1 MLAIQRWRTEDFMS
15 RLRLLFILALAF
27 TALTMTAQTSFVIES
42 IDVNPGARIPPGIV
56 RAECRLK
63 AGHTYTTAQLDQA
76 LYRIRRLPFV
86 TDAEYTLTEGS
97 SPSSRV
103 IVFNITDEKPLNHNV
118 SVDVIGIHHSG
129 GVSSVDTLAYSLFTG
144 PTGRLDMAVGG
155 TVSGPSGSFQGLNL
169 RYSAYGL
176 FGTGAYA
183 IAAISSRA
191 GLNPSL
197 IIGVPIGLT
206 STIRGS
212 YQKSSKKADSSS
224 YGSLDWVSDRTDDL
238 YFPRKG
244 MLVSVGPE
252 WSKQRIVND
261 FNVGTRF
268 YFHNDDTIA
277 RKGLAALATPFQPL
291 PHHFALW
298 ERASASRFDESGLHN
313 GTKGPKIKE
322 TNGAFLIGLAHN
334 FGDGSDD
341 VDRTRF
347 RLEGGV
353 GYRIEDRE
361 FSNGHQEKHHGIDV
375 EIGTSY
381 RTRWGIIHFS
391 LDYTAD

>member
-1 MLAIQRWRTEDFMS
+1 MEDFMP
-15 RLRLLFILALAF
+15 RLRFLLVFFAVF
-27 TALTMTAQTSFVIES
+27 TTVAVAAQTSFIIERV
-42 IDVNPGARIPPGIV
+42 DVSPGVRIRPAVV
-56 RAECRLK
+56 RAEARLR
-63 AGHTYTTAQLDQA
+63 AGHSYTTGQLDQA

-103 IVFNITDEKPLNHNV
+103 ITFNITDEQALNHNV
-118 SVDVIGIHHSG
+118 SVDVIAIHHSG
-129 GVSSVDTLAYSLFTG
+129 FVSSVDTLAYSRFTG
-144 PTGRLDMAVGG
+144 PSGRVDASLGG
-155 TVSGPSGSFQGLNL
+155 AISGPSGSFQGLNL
-169 RYSAYGL
+169 RYSAYGI

-197 IIGVPIGLT
+197 IVGVPVGLT
-206 STIRGS
+206 ATLRGS
-212 YQKSSKKADSSS
+212 YQKSAKNSDSSS
-224 YGSLDWVSDRTDDL
+224 FSSINWVSDRTDDL
-238 YFPRKG
+238 YFPRHG

-252 WSKQRIVND
+252 WSKQRFVND

-268 YFHNDDTIA
+268 FFHNDDTIN
-277 RKGLAALATPFQPL
+277 RKGLAAVATPFLPL

-298 ERASASRFDESGLHN
+298 GRAGASRFDESGLHN
-313 GTKGPKIKE
+313 GAKTPTTKE
-322 TNGAFLIGLAHN
+322 TNGELLIGLAKN
-334 FGDGSDD
+334 WGDGSDD

-353 GYRIEDRE
+353 GYQIQSRKSSLGFTRKD
-361 FSNGHQEKHHGIDV
+361 NGTEG

-391 LDYTAD
+391 LTYSGD

>member
-1 MLAIQRWRTEDFMS
+1 MS
-15 RLRLLFILALAF
+15 RLRLLLGVILALAAF
-27 TALTMTAQTSFVIES
+27 TVTAQTSFVIERV
-42 IDVNPGARIPPGIV
+42 DVVPGVRIRPAIV

-63 AGHTYTTAQLDQA
+63 VGHTYTTAQLDQA

-97 SPSSRV
+97 SPGSRV
-103 IVFNITDEKPLNHNV
+103 IVFNITDEQPLNHNV
-118 SVDVIGIHHSG
+118 SVDVLGIHHSG

-144 PTGRLDMAVGG
+144 SSGRLDTSVGG
-155 TVSGPSGSFQGLNL
+155 AIAGPAGSFQGLNL
-169 RYSAYGL
+169 RYSAYGIL
-176 FGTGAYA
+176 GTGAYA
-183 IAAISSRA
+183 IVAISSRA

-197 IIGVPIGLT
+197 VIGVPVGLT

-212 YQKSSKKADSSS
+212 YQKNTKQPDSSS
-224 YGSLDWVSDRTDDL
+224 YGSVDWVLDRTDDL

-261 FNVGTRF
+261 FNAGTRF
-268 YFHNDDTIA
+268 YFHTDDTIT
-277 RKGLAALATPFQPL
+277 RKGLAAVATPFWPL

-298 ERASASRFDESGLHN
+298 GRSSASRFDESGLSN
-313 GTKGPKIKE
+313 GRKTPAVKE
-322 TNGAFLIGLAHN
+322 TNGAFLVGLAHN

-353 GYRIEDRE
+353 GYRIENRE
-361 FSNGHQEKHHGIDV
+361 YGVNHFQEKNHGVDV
-375 EIGTSY
+375 EVGTSY

-391 LDYTAD
+391 IDYTAD

>member
-1 MLAIQRWRTEDFMS
+1 MEALMS
-15 RLRLLFILALAF
+15 RLRLLLIFVLVF
-27 TALTMTAQTSFVIES
+27 TALTVTAQTSFVIERV
-42 IDVNPGARIPPGIV
+42 DVVPGARIRPAIV

-86 TDAEYTLTEGS
+86 TDAEYTLAEGS
-97 SPSSRV
+97 SPASRV
-103 IVFNITDEKPLNHNV
+103 IIFNITDEQALNHNV

-129 GVSSVDTLAYSLFTG
+129 GVSSIDTLAYSLFTG
-144 PTGRLDMAVGG
+144 PSGRLDTSVGG
-155 TVSGPSGSFQGLNL
+155 SIAGPSGSFQGLNL

-183 IAAISSRA
+183 IAAVSSRA
-191 GLNPSL
+191 GFNPSVVV
-197 IIGVPIGLT
+197 GVPVGLT
-206 STIRGS
+206 GTLRGS
-212 YQKSSKKADSSS
+212 YQKKSSDSDSSS
-224 YGSLDWVSDRTDDL
+224 LTSVDWVSDRTDDL

-244 MLVSVGPE
+244 MLVTVGPE
-252 WSKQRIVND
+252 WSKQRSVLE
-261 FNVGTRF
+261 FNAGTRF
-268 YFHNDDTIA
+268 FFRNDQTID
-277 RKGLAALATPFQPL
+277 RKGLAAVATPFLPL
-291 PHHFALW
+291 PHHFAVW
-298 ERASASRFDESGLHN
+298 GRAAASRFDESGLLN
-313 GTKGPKIKE
+313 GKKLATIRE
-322 TNGAFLIGLAHN
+322 TNGALLIGLAHN

-353 GYRIEDRE
+353 GYRIQSRE
-361 FSNGHQEKHHGIDV
+361 SSAPGFRRKDNGVDL

>member
-1 MLAIQRWRTEDFMS
+1 M
-15 RLRLLFILALAF
+15 LRLCLLLSVILALA
-27 TALTMTAQTSFVIES
+27 ALTVTAQTSFVIERV
-42 IDVNPGARIPPGIV
+42 DVVPGVRIRPAIV
-56 RAECRLK
+56 RGESRLK
-63 AGHTYTTAQLDQA
+63 PGHSYTTAQLDQA

-97 SPSSRV
+97 SPASRV

-118 SVDVIGIHHSG
+118 SVDVIGIQHSG
-129 GVSSVDTLAYSLFTG
+129 GVSSVDTLAYSFFTG
-144 PTGRLDMAVGG
+144 SSGRLDTSVGG
-155 TVSGPSGSFQGLNL
+155 AIAGPSGSFQGLNL
-169 RYSAYGL
+169 RYSAYGIL
-176 FGTGAYA
+176 GTGAYA
-183 IAAISSRA
+183 IVAISSRA

-197 IIGVPIGLT
+197 VIGIPVGLT

-212 YQKSSKKADSSS
+212 YQMNTKQPDSSS
-224 YGSLDWVSDRTDDL
+224 YGSVDWVLDRTDDL

-244 MLVSVGPE
+244 MLVSIGPE
-252 WSKQRIVND
+252 WSKQRFVSD

-268 YFHNDDTIA
+268 YFHSDDTIT
-277 RKGLAALATPFQPL
+277 RRGLAAVATPFQPL
-291 PHHFALW
+291 PHHFAVW
-298 ERASASRFDESGLHN
+298 EKASASRFDESSVNN
-313 GTKGPKIKE
+313 GRKAPTVKE
-322 TNGAFLIGLAHN
+322 TSGAFLIGLAHN

-347 RLEGGV
+347 RLESGV
-353 GYRIEDRE
+353 GYRVVNRE
-361 FSNGHQEKHHGIDV
+361 FSTNGHQEKHHGVDV

>member
-1 MLAIQRWRTEDFMS
+1 MEALMS
-15 RLRLLFILALAF
+15 RLRLLLIFVPVF
-27 TALTMTAQTSFVIES
+27 TALTMTAQTSFIIERV
-42 IDVNPGARIPPGIV
+42 DVVPGVRIRPAIV

-63 AGHTYTTAQLDQA
+63 VGHTYTTAQLDQA

-86 TDAEYTLTEGS
+86 TDAEYTLAEGS
-97 SPSSRV
+97 SPASRV
-103 IVFNITDEKPLNHNV
+103 IIFKITDEQALNHNV
-118 SVDVIGIHHSG
+118 SVDVIGIQHSG
-129 GVSSVDTLAYSLFTG
+129 GVSSVDTLAYSVFTG
-144 PTGRLDMAVGG
+144 SSGRLDTSVGG
-155 TVSGPSGSFQGLNL
+155 AIAGPSGSFQGLNL

-183 IAAISSRA
+183 MVAVSSRA

-197 IIGVPIGLT
+197 VIGIPVGLT

-212 YQKSSKKADSSS
+212 YQKNTKQPDSSS
-224 YGSLDWVSDRTDDL
+224 NGSVDWVFDRTDDL

-244 MLVSVGPE
+244 MLVSIGPE
-252 WSKQRIVND
+252 WSRQRIVND

-268 YFHNDDTIA
+268 YFRSDDTIT
-277 RKGLAALATPFQPL
+277 RKGLAAVATPFQPL
-291 PHHFALW
+291 PHHFAVW
-298 ERASASRFDESGLHN
+298 EKASASRFDESSVNN
-313 GTKGPKIKE
+313 GRKAPTVKE
-322 TNGAFLIGLAHN
+322 TSGAFLIGLAHN

-347 RLEGGV
+347 RLESGV
-353 GYRIEDRE
+353 GYRVVNRE
-361 FSNGHQEKHHGIDV
+361 FTNGHQEKHHGVDV